1 VFLDPVAAL
10 LALCVAYG
18 VMRLRGTVVLSTAVA
33 VGAMALVVMVV
44 ALGLMARA
52 GQYNNRRRMSA
63 LADAGVL
70 FRDILI
76 AIAVA
81 TLLSYLTKGFF
92 TGDPGSRLA
101 VGSFLAAF
109 FVLGL
114 VSRVALRQYEQ
125 RLFARGRA
133 VRKILVV
140 GTGAA
145 ATDFVHFVSKR
156 PWLGIVPAGIVRCPS
171 HSESTSTPCADR
183 LPLNGGDGSPAPVID
198 FAHSLD
204 GLRRLHALLR
214 SSGAGEVVVALDEAD
229 HSLLPQVAELLTLA
243 HVPFKV
249 VPSLFEQT
257 YRTTELLGFSELPVV
272 DVDVDP
278 LDRVARTFKRALD
291 ICVATVALIAL
302 LPVNLAVIVAIVAES
317 GFPVF
322 YTHQRVGRNGRLFT
336 MYKFRTMVKDADAR
350 FKDLQSKNE
359 AGFSEGRIFKMRKD
373 PRVTR
378 VGAVIRKYSIDE
390 FPQFINVLKGEMSV
404 VGPRPPLPREVEKY
418 ERDHLRRL
426 RAVPG
431 ITGLWQVSGRSD
443 LDFDDMVRL
452 DRYYL
457 DNWSVRLDL
466 QIMLKTFLVIVGHK
480 GAY

>member
-1 VFLDPVAAL
+1 MTLDPIAAL
-10 LALCVAYG
+10 LGLCVAYG
-18 VMRLRGTVVLSTAVA
+18 VMRWRGTVGLETAVS
-33 VGAMALVVMVV
+33 VGAMALIVIVI
-44 ALGLMARA
+44 ALALMARA
-52 GQYNNRRRMSA
+52 GQYTNRRRMSA
-63 LADAGVL
+63 LVDIGVL
-70 FRDILI
+70 FRDI
-76 AIAVA
+76 AIATAIA
-81 TLLSYLTKGFF
+81 TLVGYLTKGFF
-92 TGDPGSRLA
+92 TGNPGSRLA
-101 VGSFLAAF
+101 IGSFLLTF
-109 FVLGL
+109 FFLG
-114 VSRVALRQYEQ
+114 VFSRIALRQYEQ
-125 RLFARGRA
+125 RLFAHGRT
-133 VRKILVV
+133 VRKVLVV

-145 ATDFVHFVSKR
+145 ATDFVQFVSRR
-156 PWLGIVPAGIVRCPS
+156 PWLGIVPAGVVACYDHPDS
-171 HSESTSTPCADR
+171 AAPASGDQPAAAS
-183 LPLNGGDGSPAPVID
+183 GGGSSIPVIE
-198 FAHSLD
+198 FAHSLE
-204 GLRRLHALLR
+204 GLRRLDSLLR
-214 SSGAGEVVVALDEAD
+214 SSGAGEVVVALDEEDQAR
-229 HSLLPQVAELLTLA
+229 LPQVAELLSLA

-278 LDRVARTFKRALD
+278 LDRVARAFKRALD
-291 ICVATVALIAL
+291 ICVATLALIVL
-302 LPVNLAVIVAIVAES
+302 LPLNLAVVAAIAAES
-317 GFPVF
+317 GLPIL

-350 FKDLQSKNE
+350 FKDLESKNE
-359 AGFSEGRIFKMRKD
+359 AGFAEGRIFKMRKD

-378 VGAVIRKYSIDE
+378 VGAVIRRYSIDE

-418 ERDHLRRL
+418 ARDHLRRL
-426 RAVPG
+426 RAIPG

-466 QIMLKTFLVIVGHK
+466 HIILKTFLVIIGHK